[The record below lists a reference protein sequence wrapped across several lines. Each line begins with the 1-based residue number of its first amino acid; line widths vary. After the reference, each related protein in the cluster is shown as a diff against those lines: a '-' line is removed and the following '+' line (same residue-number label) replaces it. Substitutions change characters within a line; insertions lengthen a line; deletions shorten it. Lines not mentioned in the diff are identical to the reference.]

1 MNGITIVFIVFVAS
15 IVTICCLFIVEC
27 CCELYMN
34 DNHTLDEDV
43 LTNKLN
49 EISKVSSP
57 IQDTQSTH
65 IEV

>member
-15 IVTICCLFIVEC
+15 IVTIYCLCIVEC
-27 CCELYMN
+27 CCELCMN

-43 LTNKLN
+43 LTNELN